1 MVWSDICRAF
11 NIKVNSKQI
20 NKCTERDCREL
31 LNIIEKLYSSNWH
44 SCYYLVREL
53 NNKEYPGWQ
62 GKTLLSHLRF
72 MCINILKLEDTSFP
86 KLLYAIALDESRD
99 EMKINPADFA
109 IHVKRQMWDEVFFEL
124 CKIAFYEGK
133 FNKEDLESLVKELDN
148 EEIITLFSDIDISKR
163 PTWKE
168 QDYSERNHK
177 RYNRYSEKKV
187 SYSYNKYIAGLLQNH
202 LSYKEQYDFVLQ
214 RQSFNSKSDS
224 VENWGLSY
232 YLIARLE
239 G

>member
-1 MVWSDICRAF
+1 M
-11 NIKVNSKQI
+11 QI
-20 NKCTERDCREL
+20 NENTERDCREL
-31 LNIIEKLYSSNWH
+31 LWTIEELYRLNWH
-44 SCYYLVREL
+44 SCYYLVSKL
-53 NNKEYPGWQ
+53 NNMEYPGWQ
-62 GKTLLSHLRF
+62 GKTLLSHLKF
-72 MCINILKLEDTSFP
+72 MCINILELDTSFP

-99 EMKINPADFA
+99 EMRINPADFA
-109 IHVKRQMWDEVFFEL
+109 IQVKRQMWDEVFFEL

-133 FNKEDLESLVKELDN
+133 FNKEDLESLVKKLDN

-168 QDYSERNHK
+168 QDYSERYHK

-187 SYSYNKYIAGLLQNH
+187 SYSYNKYIAGLLQEH
-202 LSYKEQYDFVLQ
+202 LSYEEQYNFVSQ
-214 RQSFNSKSDS
+214 RHRINSERDS